1 VQNGPCWS
9 RNKHSLRYPAQKWNN
24 PKPIYGKLSI
34 LEALESSRSQRKQ
47 CCQLSLNTHCSRL
60 RKFAERGW
68 SVPISI
74 VTMTVSQNSESTRRL
89 SLPLLQGLL
98 PFDKLRIGPDIMAG
112 ITLAALGIPEVMGY
126 TKIIGTPVVTGLY
139 TLFLPVL
146 IYALFGSSRH
156 LVVSADSATAAM
168 VAAGLTSLSFTAN
181 TPKYVAL
188 TSLIGLLA
196 AGILLLARILRLGFL
211 ADFLSRTVL
220 VGFLS
225 GVGIQVAFNELHE
238 MLGIERAG
246 QGFLHQLMFTFRHLP
261 EAHLPS
267 FLIAVSVLAIII
279 AFEVLA
285 PRFPG
290 ALLAVIGMTV
300 ASAYFHWHDRGI
312 RVVGAVPSGLPGFGL
327 PDVTWNDVPLVLPIA
342 FSCFIVILAQS
353 AATSRA
359 YALRYRDHFSQN
371 VDLVGLSLAN
381 AAAGLSGTFVVNG
394 SPTKTAMVDTA
405 GGRSQWSH
413 LTTAT
418 VVLMVLLFF
427 TRPLS
432 FLPNAVLAAIVFR
445 IGVKLVDFRGLA
457 EIRRS
462 QPQEFALAL
471 VTALTVV
478 AFGVEPGI
486 ILAVVLSLLQHVRCS
501 YRPHTAVIVRDAAGN
516 RSFEDPVPGKMAEP
530 GLVMFWFGADL
541 FFANVAFFVEQAR
554 KLVHDSPSPVRW
566 LVIDATAITGLDF
579 SASRAVAGLQQ
590 DLAKAGV
597 VLALV
602 VVPVKHRANLER
614 MGLIDLIGA
623 NRIFDSRHACL
634 AAYNSEFL
642 LGNDTRAT

>member
-1 VQNGPCWS
+1 
-9 RNKHSLRYPAQKWNN
+9 
-24 PKPIYGKLSI
+24 
-34 LEALESSRSQRKQ
+34 
-47 CCQLSLNTHCSRL
+47 
-60 RKFAERGW
+60 
-68 SVPISI
+68 
-74 VTMTVSQNSESTRRL
+74 MTPSQNSNSRPRL

-98 PFDKLRIGPDIMAG
+98 PFDQVRIGPDIMAG

-126 TKIIGTPVVTGLY
+126 TKIIGTPVITGLY

-156 LVVSADSATAAM
+156 LVVSADSATAAI
-168 VAAGLTSLSFTAN
+168 VAAGLISLSFTPN
-181 TPKYVAL
+181 TPRYVAL
-188 TSLIGLLA
+188 TSLVGLVA

-225 GVGIQVAFNELHE
+225 GVGIQVALGELHE
-238 MLGIERAG
+238 MLGIEKSG
-246 QGFLHQLMFTFRHLP
+246 GGFLRQLLLTFRHLS
-261 EAHLPS
+261 EAHLMS
-267 FLIAVSVLAIII
+267 LLIALGVLVIII
-279 AFEVLA
+279 GFEVWV

-290 ALLAVIGMTV
+290 SLLAVIGMTV
-300 ASAYFHWHDRGI
+300 ASAYFHWDDQGI
-312 RVVGAVPSGLPGFGL
+312 RVVGVVPSGLPNLGL
-327 PDVTWNDVPLVLPIA
+327 PNVTWNDATLVLPIA

-359 YALRYRDHFSQN
+359 YALRYREHFSQN

-381 AAAGLSGTFVVNG
+381 AAAGCSSTFVVNG
-394 SPTKTAMVDTA
+394 SPTKTAIVDTA

-413 LTTAT
+413 LTTAA

-445 IGVKLVDFRGLA
+445 IGVKLVDFRGLT

-478 AFGVEPGI
+478 LFGVEPGI
-486 ILAVVLSLLQHVRCS
+486 ILAVVLSLLQHVRHS
-501 YRPHTAVIVRDAAGN
+501 YRPHTAVVVRDAAGN

-541 FFANVAFFVEQAR
+541 FFANAAFFVEQAR
-554 KLVHDSPSPVRW
+554 RLVHDSPSPVRW

-579 SASRAVAGLQQ
+579 SAGRAVAELQR

-602 VVPVKHRANLER
+602 VVPVKHQADLER

-634 AAYNSEFL
+634 AAYNSEMSAGSRLFP
-642 LGNDTRAT
+642 

>member
-1 VQNGPCWS
+1 MN
-9 RNKHSLRYPAQKWNN
+9 A
-24 PKPIYGKLSI
+24 
-34 LEALESSRSQRKQ
+34 
-47 CCQLSLNTHCSRL
+47 
-60 RKFAERGW
+60 
-68 SVPISI
+68 
-74 VTMTVSQNSESTRRL
+74 SQNSNSNPRL

-98 PFDKLRIGPDIMAG
+98 PFERFRIGPDIMAG

-168 VAAGLTSLSFTAN
+168 VAAGLTALSFTAN

-188 TSLIGLLA
+188 TSLIGLVA

-225 GVGIQVAFNELHE
+225 GVGIQVAFGELHE
-238 MLGIERAG
+238 MLGIEKGG
-246 QGFLHQLMFTFRHLP
+246 QGFLRQLLFTLRHLS
-261 EAHLPS
+261 EARLPNL
-267 FLIAVSVLAIII
+267 LIVLSVLAIII

-300 ASAYFHWHDRGI
+300 ASAYFHWGDQGI
-312 RVVGAVPSGLPGFGL
+312 RVVGAVPSGLPSFGL
-327 PDVTWNDVPLVLPIA
+327 PDVTWNDVTLVVPIA

-381 AAAGLSGTFVVNG
+381 AAAGVSGTFVVNG

-432 FLPNAVLAAIVFR
+432 YLPNAVLAAIVFR
-445 IGVKLVDFRGLA
+445 IGVKLVDFRSLA

-478 AFGVEPGI
+478 LFGVEPGI
-486 ILAVVLSLLQHVRCS
+486 ILAVVLSLLQHVRRS

-530 GLVMFWFGADL
+530 GLVMFWFGSDL

-554 KLVHDSPSPVRW
+554 RLVQDSPSPVRW
-566 LVIDATAITGLDF
+566 LVIDATAINGLDF

-590 DLAKAGV
+590 DLAKTGV

-602 VVPVKHRANLER
+602 VVPVKHRADLER

-642 LGNDTRAT
+642 LGNDTGAT